1 MVHIIGD
8 LLKHPKV
15 VETQTHLHHS
25 ISKHDHLL
33 RSARISYKLARV
45 LGADIRTC
53 VRAALIHDIGSREG
67 TLRTHGR
74 IAADWAASLGEDRAV
89 CHAIET
95 HMYPIGPA
103 PRTREAWVVS
113 LADKAASITDIT
125 ICVTGM
131 LTGRT
136 WHRRRTLRASDPH
149 FTYRRRSR
157 RLRRVRAAGGCDERT
172 RRAYRRRRLALRQH
186 YVEDVERNPFV
197 QWLVT
202 VTALGRLNA

>member
-1 MVHIIGD
+1 MVHIISD
-8 LLKHPKV
+8 LLIHPKV
-15 VETQTHLHHS
+15 VETQSHIHHS

-45 LGADIRTC
+45 MHADIRTC
-53 VRAALIHDIGSREG
+53 VRAAMIHDIDSRMG

-74 IAADWAASLGEDRAV
+74 IAAQWAASQGEDRRV

-113 LADKAASITDIT
+113 LADKAASLTDLT

-136 WHRRRTLRASDPH
+136 WDRRRVLRASDP
-149 FTYRRRSR
+149 YYPSRKRRLRRSR
-157 RLRRVRAAGGCDERT
+157 RFHRA
-172 RRAYRRRRLALRQH
+172 
-186 YVEDVERNPFV
+186 
-197 QWLVT
+197 
-202 VTALGRLNA
+202 